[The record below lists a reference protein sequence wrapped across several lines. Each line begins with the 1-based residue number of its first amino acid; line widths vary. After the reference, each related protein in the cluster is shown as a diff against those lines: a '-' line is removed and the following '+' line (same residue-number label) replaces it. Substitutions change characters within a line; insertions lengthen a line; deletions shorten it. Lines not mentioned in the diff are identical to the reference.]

1 MKVLLNWPDKLIN
14 TLIEIMKKI
23 QTLFIL
29 LTVITCSNVAFAQ
42 KNKAAPDYLNIPGPL
57 LFQNKAFHLNW
68 SSHPSANF
76 YKQEYLTKGEDANKY
91 KMMLMIDVIAGETSL
106 KNIVSA
112 KIAELKKMKEGNPLV
127 NYEIIQNPKTGEY
140 LLDFLLTANAADGT
154 TGIVERNVYR
164 YKSSIDKAGNK
175 GVLLFA
181 ASSRAYAKEVNNFFI
196 SLKANRKVLVNE
208 VAQFKM
214 PEISIK

>member
-1 MKVLLNWPDKLIN
+1 
-14 TLIEIMKKI
+14 MKKI
-23 QTLFIL
+23 QSLIVL
-29 LTVITCSNVAFAQ
+29 LTVISFSNIAFAQ
-42 KNKAAPDYLNIPGPL
+42 KSKTAPDYLNVPGPL
-57 LFQNKAFHLNW
+57 LFQNKAFNLNW
-68 SSHPSANF
+68 SSHPSVNF
-76 YKQEYLTKGEDANKY
+76 YKQEYLTKGEDANQY
-91 KMMLMIDVIAGETSL
+91 KMMLMIDVIAGETNL

-112 KIAELKKMKEGNPLV
+112 KVAELKQMKAGNPMV

-154 TGIVERNVYR
+154 TSIVERNVYR
-164 YKSSIDKAGNK
+164 YQTFSDKTGKK

-181 ASSRAYAKEVNNFFI
+181 ASSRAYAAAVNSFFVA
-196 SLKANRKVLVNE
+196 LKTNRKVLLNE

>member
-1 MKVLLNWPDKLIN
+1 
-14 TLIEIMKKI
+14 MKKI
-23 QTLFIL
+23 QSLFVL
-29 LTVITCSNVAFAQ
+29 LTVISFSNIVFAQ
-42 KNKAAPDYLNIPGPL
+42 KSKTASDYLNVSGPL

-68 SSHPSANF
+68 SSHPSVNF
-76 YKQEYLTKGEDANKY
+76 YKQEYLTKGEDANQY
-91 KMMLMIDVIAGETSL
+91 KMMLMIDVIAGETNL

-112 KIAELKKMKEGNPLV
+112 KVAELKQMKAGNPMV

-154 TGIVERNVYR
+154 TSIVERNVYR
-164 YKSSIDKAGNK
+164 YQTFTDKTGKK

-181 ASSRAYAKEVNNFFI
+181 ASSRAYAAAVNSFFI
-196 SLKANRKVLVNE
+196 ALKTNKKVLLNE

>member
-1 MKVLLNWPDKLIN
+1 
-14 TLIEIMKKI
+14 MKKI
-23 QTLFIL
+23 QSLFVL
-29 LTVITCSNVAFAQ
+29 LTVIIFSNIAFAQ
-42 KNKAAPDYLNIPGPL
+42 KSKTAPDYINVPGPL
-57 LFQNKAFHLNW
+57 LFQNKAFNLNW
-68 SSHPSANF
+68 SSHPSVNF
-76 YKQEYLTKGEDANKY
+76 YKQEYLLKGEDANQY
-91 KMMLMIDVIAGETSL
+91 KMMLMIDVIAGETNL

-112 KIAELKKMKEGNPLV
+112 KVAELKQMKAGNPMV

-154 TGIVERNVYR
+154 TSIVERNVYR
-164 YKSSIDKAGNK
+164 YQTFSDKTGKK

-181 ASSRAYAKEVNNFFI
+181 ASSRAYATAINSFLVA
-196 SLKANRKVLVNE
+196 LKTNRKVLLNE